1 MVFASSVLLLLLS
14 NVLLS
19 KERTVEIAS
28 SISFRGYL
36 RLSKYFFKSLKRL
49 FKVPSSDTIYIYIAA
64 VAAITLSSC
73 SCWYTYRRLLT

>member
-1 MVFASSVLLLLLS
+1 MAFASFILSLLFS

-36 RLSKYFFKSLKRL
+36 RLSKYIFKSLKRL
-49 FKVPSSDTIYIYIAA
+49 FKVPSSDTIVFSLLAKLYG
-64 VAAITLSSC
+64 LLFLESSG
-73 SCWYTYRRLLT
+73 